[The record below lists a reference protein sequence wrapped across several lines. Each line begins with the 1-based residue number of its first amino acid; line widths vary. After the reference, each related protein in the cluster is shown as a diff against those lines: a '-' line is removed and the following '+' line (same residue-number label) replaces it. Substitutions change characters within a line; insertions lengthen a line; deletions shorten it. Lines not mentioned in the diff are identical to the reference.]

1 MGAND
6 GVGPP
11 TACLQPVRRVLGLIG
26 SLGLAQ
32 LPRSRYLL
40 LALALP
46 ARSLLTPRPLSRPE
60 VRSGASR
67 CAATA
72 AVQCFANPVCGA
84 IARQGRPAP
93 AYPRAGR
100 LSCSVPAR
108 QRASQCGLYKP
119 PAACPR
125 RPSRQRHVNAR
136 KRLQT
141 VGEIITK
148 LPALQRQRRSDPQ
161 RLELH
166 TLMGQRRWAL
176 RLAGNEK
183 RQLKTAQQFGAQ
195 WPSSLVPVG
204 ATASGLWHR
213 RLGRCTALLFAAN
226 SGAAGCK
233 KCLAEH
239 PEPLQHRRCRQRF
252 VNHLARLQARRC
264 GRFAARIIWLCRLN

>member
-1 MGAND
+1 MPC
-6 GVGPP
+6 V
-11 TACLQPVRRVLGLIG
+11 
-26 SLGLAQ
+26 AQ
-32 LPRSRYLL
+32 LPVRADQR
-40 LALALP
+40 
-46 ARSLLTPRPLSRPE
+46 LLTL
-60 VRSGASR
+60 GQAGFH
-67 CAATA
+67 AA
-72 AVQCFANPVCGA
+72 C
-84 IARQGRPAP
+84 
-93 AYPRAGR
+93 
-100 LSCSVPAR
+100 L
-108 QRASQCGLYKP
+108 RASG
-119 PAACPR
+119 PASVGSTSR
-125 RPSRQRHVNAR
+125 RRHVNAR